1 MEDSMHACMA
11 CSVCCAAT
19 SESRWRSLNL
29 SQIFQL
35 TSNGFGTIGCTLLV
49 MWIDHCASQVKFSVV
64 LLCRELSVF
73 GIRCLLWKM
82 LCGKR
87 NILLASLAGE
97 CVASVRFGSFGI
109 ILNAQILVI
118 LDYCLLL
125 VAFSSFLGKL
135 VSGRVCMSLSC
146 MHSDLHRLCF
156 SFGLGC
162 FAFFC
167 WFASSRCSRSEKN
180 RLQFSRQG
188 FFSDRML
195 VILLDLFLVFSWAW
209 REIMLCR
216 LESSWIVSLE
226 TRKAGRNLFSCH
238 W

>member
-162 FAFFC
+162 FAFFLLIC
-167 WFASSRCSRSEKN
+167 VIPLLKVWEEPFAVFTARVLLRPNVSDPFGP
-180 RLQFSRQG
+180 LFG
-188 FFSDRML
+188 F
-195 VILLDLFLVFSWAW
+195 LLSMKGNNAMSFG
-209 REIMLCR
+209 I
-216 LESSWIVSLE
+216 
-226 TRKAGRNLFSCH
+226 
-238 W
+238 